1 MATTHDVILKGATV
15 HYWTYGDATQPAVIF
30 LHGFRGTHHGFEKIV
45 RELEKN
51 YYCIVPDLPG
61 FGDSDPLS
69 DIHSLEN
76 YIDVVHDF
84 ITAVKKPDKVF
95 LVGHSFGSIVASH
108 TAAAYPD
115 IIERLVLINPI
126 SAPALKGPKFVGT
139 RLAQFYYWTAKQLPE
154 RAARRLLSS
163 RLIVD
168 VMSHSMT
175 ISKDKT
181 LRGYIF
187 DQHRQH
193 FSTFASPKVVAEA
206 FATSI
211 SNTTMSAAKHL
222 TMPTL
227 VLAAEKDQISSL
239 HSQVAFAN
247 TIKDSKL
254 HVIKNVGHLVH
265 YEKATEAAA
274 AIDAFLADA

>member
-1 MATTHDVILKGATV
+1 MNTLTIQGAAVRYWHYGNPLHPMAV
-15 HYWTYGDATQPAVIF
+15 F

-45 RELEKN
+45 HELEKN

-61 FGDSDPLS
+61 FGDSDPL
-69 DIHSLEN
+69 DNIHSLEN
-76 YIDVVHDF
+76 YIDAVHDF
-84 ITAVKKPDKVF
+84 IVAVKKHDKVF

-108 TAAAYPD
+108 TAATYPD
-115 IIERLVLINPI
+115 MVEKLVLINPI
-126 SAPALKGPKFVGT
+126 SAPALKGSKVIGT

-154 RAARRLLSS
+154 RSAQKLLASK
-163 RLIVD
+163 LIVD
-168 VMSHSMT
+168 AMSHSMT
-175 ISKDKT
+175 ISKDKN
-181 LRGYIF
+181 LRRYIF

-211 SNTTMSAAKHL
+211 SNTTMDAAKKL

-247 TIKDSKL
+247 TIEHGRL

-274 AIDAFLADA
+274 VIDEFLAAS

>member
-1 MATTHDVILKGATV
+1 MATSHSVTFDKTTV
-15 HYWTYGDATQPAVIF
+15 HYWCYGDRTRPIVVF

-45 RELEKN
+45 EGLEEN

-61 FGDSDPLS
+61 FGDSEPFD
-69 DIHSLEN
+69 DRHSLEN
-76 YIDVVHDF
+76 YIQVVHDF
-84 ITAVKKPDKVF
+84 IRAVEPTGKVL

-108 TAAAYPD
+108 TAAKHPEL
-115 IIERLVLINPI
+115 IRKLVLINPI
-126 SAPALKGPKFVGT
+126 SAPALKGPKVVGT

-154 RAARRLLSS
+154 RSAQKLLASK
-163 RLIVD
+163 LIVD
-168 VMSHSMT
+168 AMSHSMT
-175 ISKDKT
+175 ISKDKD
-181 LRGYIF
+181 LRRYIF

-211 SNTTMSAAKHL
+211 SNTTMDAAKKL

-247 TIKDSKL
+247 TIEHGRL

-274 AIDAFLADA
+274 AIDEFLAAS